1 MLIMIYD
8 RRIIINIAPPQLL
21 QYGDVSDVF
30 KSLFI
35 EGQRKTHY
43 EENEA
48 EKKQNNDIIE
58 TLKKEIKLRLEELA
72 QAREV
77 VGDEEAQVKKY
88 INSVCPISDKTSEQ
102 VSTKF
107 RTYL

>member
-1 MLIMIYD
+1 M
-8 RRIIINIAPPQLL
+8 
-21 QYGDVSDVF
+21 F
-30 KSLFI
+30 T

-48 EKKQNNDIIE
+48 EKKQNNDVID

-88 INSVCPISDKTSEQ
+88 INSVCPIGDKTSNQ
-102 VSTKF
+102 VRMK
-107 RTYL
+107 